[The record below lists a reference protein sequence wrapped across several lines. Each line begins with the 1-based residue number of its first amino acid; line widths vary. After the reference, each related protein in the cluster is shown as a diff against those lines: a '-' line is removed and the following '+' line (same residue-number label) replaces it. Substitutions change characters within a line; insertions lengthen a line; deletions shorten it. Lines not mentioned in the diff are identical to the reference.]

1 MESHI
6 RGLAPT
12 RRDFMLSSVALA
24 GAFSLPA
31 GLLALSQA
39 IAAGEIKDVPA
50 TGLL

>member
-31 GLLALSQA
+31 GLLAVSQA
-39 IAAGEIKDVPA
+39 IAAGEIKDVPRNR
-50 TGLL
+50 TL